1 MKKANL
7 FLTALFL
14 VIASFALQAQEKPSD
29 FFLGKWDVLIEGT
42 PSGDVKLLL
51 NIEEKD
57 GSLSGTISS
66 EGTEASKVDKVV
78 AKENS
83 VTVYWFASGYDV
95 YLTMNKK
102 EENKVDGN
110 LMGMFTAKIERM
122 E

>member
-1 MKKANL
+1 ML
-7 FLTALFL
+7 E
-14 VIASFALQAQEKPSD
+14 AQEKPSD
-29 FFLGKWDVLIEGT
+29 FYLGKWDVLINGT
-42 PSGDVKLLL
+42 PSGDIKLQL

-57 GSLSGTISS
+57 GSLAGIIAS
-66 EGTEASKVDKVV
+66 EGSEASKVDKVV

-102 EENKVDGN
+102 EDNKVDGN
-110 LMGMFTAKIERM
+110 FMDMFPAKIVRVEK